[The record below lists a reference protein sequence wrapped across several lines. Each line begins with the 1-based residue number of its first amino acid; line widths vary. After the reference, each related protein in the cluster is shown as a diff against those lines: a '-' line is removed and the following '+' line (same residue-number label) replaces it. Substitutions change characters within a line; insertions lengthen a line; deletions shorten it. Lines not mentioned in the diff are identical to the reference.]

1 MALSDLFK
9 EKSEKDLAK
18 FHLSNESQKLNDKI
32 LKLNVYNETLN
43 K

>member
-9 EKSEKDLAK
+9 EKVDKELAM
-18 FHLSNESQKLNDKI
+18 FYVSNESQRLNDKI
-32 LKLNVYNETLN
+32 LKLNVYNETLS